1 MSAYDD
7 ETFEQVP
14 ADEPAPTEESAAV
27 PPRGENALVPSDSI
41 AGRALVAV
49 IGIMTFLAAL
59 TLGAVVLVRGAA
71 TEWQSQIAREVTIQ
85 IRPAEGRDSDAAV
98 GRAADIARSVEGV
111 AEVRPYSRDES
122 ARLLEPWLG
131 TGLSLDD
138 LPVPRVVVV
147 KIASGAS
154 PDLAGLRKRLAE
166 DVAGASLDD
175 HRGWVERMR
184 AMARTA
190 VVVGLGILALVM
202 AATMLS
208 VSFATR
214 GAMASNRPIV
224 EVLHFIGAKDSYIA
238 GEFQRHFVWLG
249 LKGGAVGGGLAVA
262 LFFVAGFL
270 ADRFKGTAAE
280 DQVGALFGSFGL
292 GPEGYAAIVGLVVL
306 ASAVAAGT
314 SRWTVQQTL
323 KAME

>member
-7 ETFEQVP
+7 ETFEQDR
-14 ADEPAPTEESAAV
+14 ADEPAPAAEQA
-27 PPRGENALVPSDSI
+27 PPRNGGPLVPSDTI

-85 IRPAEGRDSDAAV
+85 IRPAEGRDSEAAV
-98 GRAADIARSVEGV
+98 SRAADIARSVAGV
-111 AEVRPYSRDES
+111 AEVRPYSKEEA

-131 TGLSLDD
+131 TGLALDD
-138 LPVPRVVVV
+138 LPVPRVIVV
-147 KIASGAS
+147 KIAADAA

-166 DVAGASLDD
+166 DVPGASVDD
-175 HRGWVERMR
+175 HRGWIDRMR

-190 VVVGLGILALVM
+190 VVVGLGILALVL

-224 EVLHFIGAKDSYIA
+224 EVLHFIGARDSYIA

-249 LKGGAVGGGLAVA
+249 LKGGALGGGLAVV
-262 LFFVAGFL
+262 LFAVAGLL

-280 DQVGALFGSFGL
+280 DQVGALFGSFAV